1 MIEFETLGRIELRRP
16 DGTALLSV
24 VSRRKPLALL
34 AYLTLAG
41 RGGTR
46 RRDEVC
52 ALLWPESAEARARN
66 ALNQTVHSLRRSL
79 GHEAIV
85 GGRDAVGVAAGSLLC
100 DALEMERAI
109 RAGDPV
115 EALALYRG
123 ELLPGLHLDGCRD
136 YDEWLDRRRRGLASE
151 AFQAAHLLAN
161 RHAESGDLPSAVS
174 ALRRARVIRPTDDR
188 TVRLL
193 LEWLERSGSR
203 AAALDEFE
211 QYRSHLE
218 TTYGLQPPDE
228 TRELARS
235 LVLTGSSSPGA
246 QRTVGRSASDR
257 ADTPPITEAP
267 EARVVSDAPRA
278 AERRTR
284 RGVPRIARALAAVV
298 VVAML
303 VLAWVRLSHEPTYVV
318 KRVAVLP
325 LADFSPDA
333 TKAFFTNAMTEELI
347 TALGRLGKPEVV
359 GHTSVQ
365 AYRNAPAPI
374 GDIAKRLEV
383 DAVIEGSA
391 TWEGRTVRV
400 NLQLVQADP
409 ERHLWAHVWE
419 GPDSALLAL
428 QSRIAA
434 DVARRF
440 GASPES
446 IEKVTR
452 QPEDARDVDTRA
464 LEAYYRGRALWKMYR
479 PREAV
484 DAFLE
489 AVLVDPDWARP
500 WAGLAHAHVLFA
512 HTVMPP
518 ATAMRDARAHIE
530 RALELDPDLE
540 EAQVS
545 LGHYLMEGPLD
556 WRASERAYLRAIQIN
571 PGYPDSYIYL
581 GQLYMALG
589 RYGEARVAMER
600 AFSLDPLNPVA
611 FTDLGKIDLV
621 EGRTEKALEHFR
633 KAVETYPE
641 HPITRGQLVYALLA
655 TDRWDE
661 SIAMIREAIR
671 DGRGLSISLG
681 GRNPTISGWL
691 AYALARAG
699 HKGEASAIADSLAAL
714 AETEYVLPLGLAAA
728 YAGLEDRESAI
739 DWLERMEEEQSTHRL
754 WILAYRAFDA
764 LHEEP
769 RFEALVERLDLA
781 GHDDHGGTGA
791 ATVAAGDR

>member
-1 MIEFETLGRIELRRP
+1 MIEFRTLGTIELLRP

-24 VSRRKPLALL
+24 VSRSKPLGLL

-52 ALLWPESAEARARN
+52 ALLWPESDETRARN

-79 GHEAIV
+79 GHEAII
-85 GGRDAVGVAAGSLLC
+85 GGRDAVGVAAGSIRC

-109 RAGDPV
+109 RAGDPE
-115 EALALYRG
+115 EALSGYRG
-123 ELLPGLHLDGCRD
+123 KLLPGLHLDGCRD
-136 YDEWLDRRRRGLASE
+136 FEEWLEKRRRGLESE
-151 AFQAAHLLAN
+151 AFQAAHLLAQ
-161 RHAESGDLPSAVS
+161 RHAESGELRSAVT
-174 ALRRARVIRPTDDR
+174 ALRRARVIRPTDDA

-193 LEWLERSGSR
+193 LEWLDRTGSR
-203 AAALDEFE
+203 ASALEEFE
-211 QYRSHLE
+211 RYRSHLE
-218 TTYGLQPPDE
+218 ATYGLQPPGE
-228 TRELARS
+228 TLELARS
-235 LVLTGSSSPGA
+235 LLYASTPGQTVDPTDTGPARGD
-246 QRTVGRSASDR
+246 TEPSATPEVSGSR
-257 ADTPPITEAP
+257 ARKGI
-267 EARVVSDAPRA
+267 
-278 AERRTR
+278 
-284 RGVPRIARALAAVV
+284 PRIARALIGAAVV
-298 VVAML
+298 AAL
-303 VLAWVRLSHEPTYVV
+303 VLAGSRLSRKPTYVV
-318 KRVAVLP
+318 NRVAVLP
-325 LADFSPDA
+325 LADFSPDG

-347 TALGRLGKPEVV
+347 TALGRLGEPEVV

-391 TWEGRTVRV
+391 TWEGRIVRV

-409 ERHLWAHVWE
+409 ERHLWAQVWE
-419 GPDSALLAL
+419 GPDSELLAL

-446 IEKVTR
+446 IEKVR
-452 QPEDARDVDTRA
+452 LEPGAAHEVDTRA

-512 HTVMPP
+512 HTVTPP
-518 ATAMRDARAHIE
+518 TTAMRDAQAHIE

-556 WRASERAYLRAIQIN
+556 WKAAERAYLRAIQIN

-589 RYGEARVAMER
+589 RYEEARVVMER

-621 EGRTEKALEHFR
+621 EGRHEEALAHFR
-633 KAVETYPE
+633 KALETYPE

-655 TDRWDE
+655 TDQWDE
-661 SIAMIREAIR
+661 SIGLIREAIR

-691 AYALARAG
+691 AYALARGG
-699 HKGEASAIADSLAAL
+699 HRDEATAIADSLAAL
-714 AETEYVLPLGLAAA
+714 AETEYVLPLGVAAA
-728 YAGLEDRESAI
+728 YAGLDEPNKAI
-739 DWLERMEEEQSTHRL
+739 EWLERMEVEQSTHRL

-781 GHDDHGGTGA
+781 GHDNHLGTGA
-791 ATVAAGDR
+791 VTAAAGDE